1 VTFALTLPL
10 STASLT
16 ALAVLVLA
24 VVGLLVAERRDDR
37 AMVWVMKPVASLAFC
52 ALAVARG
59 ALETA
64 YGRAVLVALVL
75 SLAGDV
81 LLIPKKKGPFLAG
94 LFAFLGGHVAY
105 AVAFVLRGVDP
116 TAALVAAGP
125 IVVALVVVARWL
137 LPKVER
143 GMRRP
148 VVGYML
154 VISTMVALSV
164 GAVRDGATALVLVA
178 AVVFYASDLSVAL
191 DRFVRRAFVNR
202 AWGLPA
208 YFGAQ
213 ALFALTV
220 V

>member
-1 VTFALTLPL
+1 VTLPL
-10 STASLT
+10 STASWA
-16 ALAVLVLA
+16 ALAVLVFA
-24 VVGLLVAERRDDR
+24 VAGLLVAEYREDR
-37 AMVWVMKPVASLAFC
+37 KAVWGTKPVASLAFC

-64 YGRAVLVALVL
+64 YGRAILVALVL
-75 SLAGDV
+75 SLIGDV
-81 LLIPKKKGPFLAG
+81 LLIPKDKRAFLAG
-94 LFAFLGGHVAY
+94 LFSFLGGHVTF
-105 AVAFVLRGVDP
+105 AVAFVLRGIDP
-116 TAALVAAGP
+116 IGAAWAAGP
-125 IVVALVVVARWL
+125 ILIALIVVGRWL

-143 GMRRP
+143 GMRGP
-148 VVGYML
+148 VLAYML
-154 VISTMVALSV
+154 VISTMVALAA
-164 GAVRDGATALVLVA
+164 GAVKAGAPPLVLVA

-191 DRFVRRAFVNR
+191 DRFVRRAFQNR